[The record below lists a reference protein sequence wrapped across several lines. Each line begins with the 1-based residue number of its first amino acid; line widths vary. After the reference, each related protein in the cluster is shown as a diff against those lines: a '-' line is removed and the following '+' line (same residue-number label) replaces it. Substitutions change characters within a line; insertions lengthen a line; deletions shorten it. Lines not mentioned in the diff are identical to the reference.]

1 MSIEKKA
8 AKGVLWSIVE
18 GWGGQAI
25 SLIIFFLLARL
36 LSPEAFGLLAM
47 ANVFWAFMNVFLDQG
62 FAQALIQCHRLE
74 PEHLDT
80 AFWTNLVIGIVLA
93 SVSIAS
99 ADLVA
104 NGFDQPQLTP
114 ILRCFS
120 TLFIITSLSN
130 VQKAI
135 LEREFAFKAIASRSL
150 LGLLT
155 SGIVGITMALSG
167 YGVWSLVG
175 QRLTNEV
182 VGSLVLWYASDWR
195 PRLNFSWP
203 HFHQLF
209 NFGISLLAL
218 NFIGFFNKRGNDLL
232 IGYYLGPVP
241 LGYYTIARRVLD
253 TLLQLLVR
261 TTSQVALPTFSR
273 LQDDLAQ
280 FRNVFYTATQLT
292 SLVAFPVFLGVAVL
306 ASEIISLLS
315 GPKWQASVPIIQ
327 ILTFSGIVQS
337 VSFFKGH
344 ILMAMGKP
352 SWRLWQSL
360 LSITLNILGFVI
372 AFKWGIAAVA
382 IAYVIRRYIV
392 FPIGQWAIHL
402 LIHFS
407 WRTYLQQ
414 FIAPTLSA
422 TVMAGA
428 MLIVRESMFSW
439 FNSDI
444 ATILVCA
451 ILGSITYLAFIKLLS
466 PQLFKMLL
474 ELLTKVKRKILPDKK
489 RLTVK

>member
-1 MSIEKKA
+1 MSIERKA
-8 AKGVLWSIVE
+8 AKGVLWSVIG
-18 GWGGQAI
+18 GWGSQAI

-62 FAQALIQCHRLE
+62 FAQALIQCRKLE

-80 AFWTNLVIGIVLA
+80 AFWSNLVIGIVLA

-99 ADLVA
+99 ADFVA
-104 NGFDQPQLTP
+104 NGFNQPQLTP

-155 SGIVGITMALSG
+155 SGVVGIAMALSG

-182 VGSLVLWYASDWR
+182 VGSLVLWKASDWR
-195 PRLNFSWP
+195 PSFKFSKS
-203 HFHQLF
+203 HFNQLF

-218 NFIGFFNKRGNDLL
+218 NFIGFFNNRGNDLL

-253 TLLQLLVR
+253 NLLQLLVR

-273 LQDDLAQ
+273 LQDDLDQ
-280 FRNVFYTATQLT
+280 FRKVFYTATQLT
-292 SLVAFPVFLGVAVL
+292 SLIAFPVFLGVAVL
-306 ASEIISLLS
+306 SPEIISLLS
-315 GPKWQASVPIIQ
+315 GPQWQPSVPIIQ
-327 ILTFSGIVQS
+327 ILAFSGIVQS
-337 VSFFKGH
+337 VSIFKGH

-352 SWRLWQSL
+352 AWRLWQSL
-360 LSITLNILGFVI
+360 LSITLNIVGFVV
-372 AFKWGIAAVA
+372 AFQWGIAAVA
-382 IAYVIRRYIV
+382 IAYVIRRCLV

-402 LIHFS
+402 LIHVS
-407 WRTYLQQ
+407 WQTYLKQ
-414 FIAPTLSA
+414 FITPTIGALG
-422 TVMAGA
+422 MAIS
-428 MLIVRESMFSW
+428 MLILRGVIVNW
-439 FNSDI
+439 FDSEI
-444 ATILVCA
+444 LTITTCST
-451 ILGSITYLAFIKLLS
+451 LGSIIYLAMIKLSS
-466 PQLFKMLL
+466 PQLFQMLL
-474 ELLTKVKRKILPDKK
+474 ELLKMSIQKISSRGLAAE
-489 RLTVK
+489 